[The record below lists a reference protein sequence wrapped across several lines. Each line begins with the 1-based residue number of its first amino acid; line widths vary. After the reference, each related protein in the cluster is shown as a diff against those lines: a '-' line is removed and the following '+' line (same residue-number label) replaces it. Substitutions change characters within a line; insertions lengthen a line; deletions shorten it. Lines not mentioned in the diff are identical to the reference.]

1 MRWYAVRRSISAAPR
16 GSEHAGLTSVTRVT
30 RREDG
35 RLDDE
40 LRPVVITRG
49 FTEHPA
55 GSVLIEFG
63 QTKVMCTASATE
75 GVPR

>member
-1 MRWYAVRRSISAAPR
+1 MSK
-16 GSEHAGLTSVTRVT
+16 
-30 RREDG
+30 REDG

-63 QTKVMCTASATE
+63 HTKVMCT
-75 GVPR
+75 

>member
-1 MRWYAVRRSISAAPR
+1 M
-16 GSEHAGLTSVTRVT
+16 T

-49 FTEHPA
+49 FTDHPA

-63 QTKVMCTASATE
+63 HTKVMCTASVTE
-75 GVPR
+75 VCRAGARVRVWGG